1 MRERGIIWTGTG
13 RGGGPTGHWSR
24 MELDATFRP
33 HDQVSLV
40 RLFFRCFYHKCQIK
54 YDADNNMVFYFYC

>member
-13 RGGGPTGHWSR
+13 KGGGPTGHWSR
-24 MELDATFRP
+24 MDLDATFRP

-40 RLFFRCFYHKCQIK
+40 RLFS
-54 YDADNNMVFYFYC
+54 DVFITSAK